1 MSQEDAVASVEPFD
15 GFKAGYAFVASH
27 PVYDRY
33 PKHIEM
39 DFSRTSYIS
48 QVSGARSFGLEKEL
62 AYAQSIQKCLGSSL
76 ENAVGVS
83 DDGVI
88 NEDGLRYEDEFVKHK
103 LLDAIGDLYLL
114 GRPILGSFN
123 GYKSGHALNN
133 KLARAIL
140 RCDDAWEI
148 VTLHA
153 DASSGEGM
161 PILHAAAQSLS

>member
-1 MSQEDAVASVEPFD
+1 
-15 GFKAGYAFVASH
+15 
-27 PVYDRY
+27 
-33 PKHIEM
+33 
-39 DFSRTSYIS
+39 
-48 QVSGARSFGLEKEL
+48 
-62 AYAQSIQKCLGSSL
+62 
-76 ENAVGVS
+76 
-83 DDGVI
+83 
-88 NEDGLRYEDEFVKHK
+88 
-103 LLDAIGDLYLL
+103 
-114 GRPILGSFN
+114 LGSFN